1 MKNTRFNPKPIL
13 IEHDCVEEMK
23 RLQEQERSKSPLGV
37 APSLQDIARGLIR
50 KALQQVGE

>member
-1 MKNTRFNPKPIL
+1 MKNARFNPKPIL
-13 IEHDCVEEMK
+13 IEHDCVEAMK

-37 APSLQDIARGLIR
+37 APSPQDIARGLIR